1 MAEEDSE
8 PTIEAL
14 NAKLILYETQ
24 LANLSEDS
32 ANEGLRK
39 TLGNLVNV
47 TAELIRTKVG
57 SKEKDDGKDTK
68 ATSRWTEYDNTH
80 EMYQSADGGSALN
93 VGSIIE
99 VNGGERPYAGVI
111 TEIYDTPTASGM
123 EVSVKY
129 FEFESEV
136 GLKWSNITAL
146 QPSDVNTLAKNEAS
160 STSWI
165 QRWRGEGKYSGDQEY
180 YDCRIDE
187 LTKYGAKIT
196 FVGYGNQEEVPLAYL
211 RSSKTKAEK
220 ADFQTN
226 SSVIMPIPD
235 KYQIK
240 DTDSE
245 QQRQYKLKKS
255 KFIRNQN
262 RDARKERESA
272 AVQKNWQKFVAK
284 GSRKNLAGMGL
295 VTGRTST
302 SGSFGVETVT
312 TKGSSAASRKRMRFT
327 NPSKN
332 EETFEGS

>member
-39 TLGNLVNV
+39 TLGNLVDV

-80 EMYQSADGGSALN
+80 EMYQSADGGSALK

-129 FEFESEV
+129 FETMHV
-136 GLKWSNITAL
+136 LL
-146 QPSDVNTLAKNEAS
+146 
-160 STSWI
+160 
-165 QRWRGEGKYSGDQEY
+165 
-180 YDCRIDE
+180 
-187 LTKYGAKIT
+187 
-196 FVGYGNQEEVPLAYL
+196 
-211 RSSKTKAEK
+211 
-220 ADFQTN
+220 
-226 SSVIMPIPD
+226 
-235 KYQIK
+235 
-240 DTDSE
+240 
-245 QQRQYKLKKS
+245 
-255 KFIRNQN
+255 
-262 RDARKERESA
+262 
-272 AVQKNWQKFVAK
+272 
-284 GSRKNLAGMGL
+284 
-295 VTGRTST
+295 
-302 SGSFGVETVT
+302 
-312 TKGSSAASRKRMRFT
+312 
-327 NPSKN
+327 
-332 EETFEGS
+332 